1 MIHGPAII
9 PWYVGYTEDSNGKLH
24 YTLDYNTLK
33 NKPAPQKTKLISLAT
48 SNKVNTQGHINRI
61 RFVEKLKAH
70 YGDKLDVFGRG
81 IQPFGDKWD
90 VLAPYKYHIA
100 IENSSSDYY
109 WTEKLADCYLAET
122 FPIYYGCKNIE
133 DYFPKEAYQAIDIAD
148 PEGAIRIIDQLI
160 AQDTYAKSKEVL
172 SHCKNEVLD
181 KYNIFD
187 YAAQI
192 CDRLNPDLPK
202 QEVIIKPCVSIQNWH
217 NLFNYTIRR
226 HYHPIKKRIIDLCHK
241 PKKLS

>member
-1 MIHGPAII
+1 M
-9 PWYVGYTEDSNGKLH
+9 
-24 YTLDYNTLK
+24 
-33 NKPAPQKTKLISLAT
+33 
-48 SNKVNTQGHINRI
+48 
-61 RFVEKLKAH
+61 
-70 YGDKLDVFGRG
+70 
-81 IQPFGDKWD
+81 
-90 VLAPYKYHIA
+90 
-100 IENSSSDYY
+100 
-109 WTEKLADCYLAET
+109 AET

-160 AQDTYAKSKEVL
+160 AQDTYAKSKEIL
-172 SHCKNEVLD
+172 SHCKDEVLD

-192 CDRLNPDLPK
+192 CDRLNPDLAK

-226 HYHPIKKRIIDLCHK
+226 HYYPIKKRIIYLCHK